1 MIIVWIHAFITYQS
15 FSFESSA
22 MLAGDV
28 QCCSRVSDVI
38 PEQTGSV
45 NERRSVLARPRW
57 VLLCRGGLL
66 GAASL

>member
-1 MIIVWIHAFITYQS
+1 
-15 FSFESSA
+15 
-22 MLAGDV
+22 MLAGEM

-45 NERRSVLARPRW
+45 NERRSVLARPGW